1 AGDSHGRLWP
11 ASEIHR
17 FARASSSERETISQL
32 SDPATIARAVM
43 TPSKVSH
50 PTIEQLAEEFL
61 QRYRRGERPALAE
74 YTTRYPE
81 LAEDIRDVFP
91 ALVLV
96 EEAGPQELGR
106 AAAFRGRVTADG
118 KVPQQLGD
126 YRIIG
131 EVGRGGMGVVYE
143 AVQEALGRHV
153 ALKVLPYEASA
164 NPTYLERFTREALA
178 AARLHHTNIVPV
190 YDVGEHQGVHYY
202 AMQF

>member
-1 AGDSHGRLWP
+1 
-11 ASEIHR
+11 
-17 FARASSSERETISQL
+17 
-32 SDPATIARAVM
+32 M
-43 TPSKVSH
+43 TPAKTSQ

-61 QRYRRGERPALAE
+61 QRYRRGERPALVE
-74 YTTRYPE
+74 YTARYPE
-81 LAEDIRDVFP
+81 LADDIRDVFA

-96 EEAGPQELGR
+96 EEARPQETAR
-106 AAAFRGRVTADG
+106 PAAFRGRVTADG

-126 YRIIG
+126 YRIIR

-164 NPTYLERFTREALA
+164 NPTYLERFSREARA

-202 AMQF
+202 AMQFIQGQGLDEVLLELRRLRSSKVTPASTVQREGE